1 MIENYFGIPVK
12 LVDTDNQDVIN
23 EAVQVAETQ
32 RSNTTNPWSSDI
44 QSTFKFD
51 EYINVLKD
59 QCPLLS
65 KHIYKHIHQYLAE
78 LAVDPPY
85 TLVNLDESWYNYSQP
100 GMWQEF
106 HMHPESD
113 ISGIFYVTA
122 PKDSGNI
129 MFNPP
134 ASAYNFHKLTHRA
147 KNMQPNIWFEPIVG
161 RLLLWPSYLEHM
173 VVKNKSN
180 EERISIAFNVKLIN

>member
-12 LVDTDNQDVIN
+12 LVDTDNQSVID

-32 RSNTTNPWSSDI
+32 RQHTTNPWSSDI

-51 EYINVLKD
+51 EYVNVLKD

-65 KHIYKHIHQYLAE
+65 KHIYRNIHQYLEE

-85 TLVNLDESWYNYSQP
+85 TLVNLDESWYNFSKP

-129 MFNPP
+129 IFNPP

-147 KNMQPNIWFEPIVG
+147 RNMQPNVWFEPVVG
-161 RLLLWPSYLEHM
+161 RMLLWPSYLEHM
-173 VVKNKSN
+173 VVKNVSN
-180 EERISIAFNVKLIN
+180 EERISIAFNVKLVN

>member
-12 LVDTDNQDVIN
+12 LIDTDNQSIID

-32 RSNTTNPWSSDI
+32 RQHTTNPWSSDI

-51 EYINVLKD
+51 EYVNVLKD

-65 KHIYKHIHQYLAE
+65 KHIYRNIHQYLEE

-85 TLVNLDESWYNYSQP
+85 TLVNLDESWYNFSKP

-129 MFNPP
+129 IFNPP

-147 KNMQPNIWFEPIVG
+147 
-161 RLLLWPSYLEHM
+161 R
-173 VVKNKSN
+173 NK
-180 EERISIAFNVKLIN
+180 KDY

>member
-12 LVDTDNQDVIN
+12 LIDTDNQSIID

-32 RSNTTNPWSSDI
+32 RQHTPNPGSSDI

-51 EYINVLKD
+51 EYVNVLKD

-65 KHIYKHIHQYLAE
+65 KHIYRNIHQYLEE

-85 TLVNLDESWYNYSQP
+85 TLVNLDESWYNFSKP

-129 MFNPP
+129 IFNPP

-147 KNMQPNIWFEPIVG
+147 RNMQPNVWFEPVVG
-161 RLLLWPSYLEHM
+161 RMLLWPSYLEHM
-173 VVKNKSN
+173 VVKNVSN
-180 EERISIAFNVKLIN
+180 EERISIAFNVKLVN